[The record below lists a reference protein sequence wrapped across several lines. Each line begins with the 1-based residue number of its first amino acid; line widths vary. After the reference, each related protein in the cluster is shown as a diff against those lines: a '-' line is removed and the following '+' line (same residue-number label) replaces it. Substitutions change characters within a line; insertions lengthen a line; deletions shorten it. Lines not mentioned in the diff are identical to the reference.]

1 MRTAV
6 VILNWNTRDY
16 LARFLPPLLDSLQG
30 LDAGVVVADNAS
42 TDGSRELL
50 AERFPQLRTIL
61 LAENF
66 GFTGGYNRAFAEL
79 LGDSPVKPA
88 NRRSEREQREPAFSA
103 EPPGGKQPQ
112 AVNDVEYLVLLNSDV
127 EVQPGWLEPLVAW
140 MDAHPDYAACGPK
153 LHALVADGD
162 DYERSERFEYAG
174 AAGGCLDRYGFP
186 FCRGRVLSRTEL
198 DTGQYDRPADV
209 LWVSGACLLVRAA
222 AWQSLGGLDARFF
235 AHMEEIDW
243 CWRAWL
249 AGWRVGVV
257 PESCVWHLGG
267 GTLAPS
273 SPRKLQLNYRN
284 GLLLLEN
291 NLPAT
296 IGPAR
301 ARRRIC
307 VRKILDS
314 CAAVVYL
321 LSGKPQNA
329 RAVRDAHR
337 EYRQLRAAPGT
348 NNAPAV
354 PEGRKNAAPGTESAA
369 GVPAEAKRNA
379 PAGLWNGCILLQA
392 GLRGAKIFN
401 YLRRYEDRY

>member
-16 LARFLPPLLDSLQG
+16 LERFLPPLLESLQG

-50 AERFPQLRTIL
+50 AERFPQVRVLP

-66 GFTGGYNRAFAEL
+66 GFTGGYNRAFAQL
-79 LGDSPVKPA
+79 LGEDDVLRQAQDSP
-88 NRRSEREQREPAFSA
+88 
-103 EPPGGKQPQ
+103 
-112 AVNDVEYLVLLNSDV
+112 EYLVLLNSDI
-127 EVQPGWLEPLVAW
+127 EVPAGWLEPLVAW

-153 LHALVADGD
+153 LHALLPDGD
-162 DYERSERFEYAG
+162 GWRRTDRFEYAG
-174 AAGGCLDRYGFP
+174 AAGGYLDRYGFP
-186 FCRGRVLSRTEL
+186 FCRGRVLSRTEQ

-209 LWVSGACLLVRAA
+209 LWATGACLLVRARC
-222 AWQSLGGLDARFF
+222 WRELGGMDERFF

-257 PESCVWHLGG
+257 PQSCVWHLGG

-273 SPRKLQLNYRN
+273 SPLKLKLNYRN

-296 IGPAR
+296 LGPAR
-301 ARRRIC
+301 ARGRIC

-321 LSGKPQNA
+321 LSGKAACA

-337 EYRQLRAAPGT
+337 EYRQLRKTPPDRPAPAPGAAPRGFF
-348 NNAPAV
+348 
-354 PEGRKNAAPGTESAA
+354 K
-369 GVPAEAKRNA
+369 
-379 PAGLWNGCILLQA
+379 LCILLQSA
-392 GLRGAKIFN
+392 LRGEKIFK
-401 YLRRYEDRY
+401 YVRRYEDSH

>member
-16 LARFLPPLLDSLQG
+16 LERFLPPLLDSLRG
-30 LDAGVVVADNAS
+30 LDAGMVVADNAS

-50 AERFPQLRTIL
+50 AERFPELRTIL
-61 LAENF
+61 LDRNY

-79 LGDSPVKPA
+79 LAAGDSPVKPA
-88 NRRSEREQREPAFSA
+88 ND
-103 EPPGGKQPQ
+103 GGDGP
-112 AVNDVEYLVLLNSDV
+112 EYLVLLNSDI
-127 EVQPGWLEPLVAW
+127 EVAAGWLEPLVEW

-153 LHALVADGD
+153 LHALVRDGG
-162 DYERSERFEYAG
+162 DYRRTDRFEYAG
-174 AAGGCLDRYGFP
+174 AAGGLLDRYGFP
-186 FCRGRVLSRTEL
+186 FCRGRVLSRTEE
-198 DTGQYDRPADV
+198 DHGQYDRPVDV
-209 LWVSGACLLVRAA
+209 LWVSGACLLVRTR
-222 AWQSLGGLDARFF
+222 AWRELGGLDARFF

-243 CWRAWL
+243 CWRAQL

-257 PESCVWHLGG
+257 PQSCVWHLGG

-273 SPRKLQLNYRN
+273 SPVKLKLNYRN

-296 IGPAR
+296 IGAGK

-307 VRKILDS
+307 FRKILD
-314 CAAVVYL
+314 CGAAIVYL
-321 LSGKPQNA
+321 LSGKGALA

-337 EYRQLRAAPGT
+337 EYRSLRSEAPGRPETAPGAAP
-348 NNAPAV
+348 
-354 PEGRKNAAPGTESAA
+354 K
-369 GVPAEAKRNA
+369 
-379 PAGLWNGCILLQA
+379 GLSDVRILLQA
-392 GLRGAKIFN
+392 ALRGEKIFT